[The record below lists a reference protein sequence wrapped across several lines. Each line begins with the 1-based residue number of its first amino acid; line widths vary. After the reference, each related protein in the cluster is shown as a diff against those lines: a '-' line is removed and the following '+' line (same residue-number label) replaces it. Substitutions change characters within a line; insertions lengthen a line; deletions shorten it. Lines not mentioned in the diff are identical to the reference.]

1 MGIEH
6 LTSRFE
12 TSEGFLAF
20 LSELAMFEEPCFGL
34 FDRSLDLGVAMN
46 TEVAVRNEI
55 RNNDS
60 VGCGS
65 RLGGN
70 I

>member
-1 MGIEH
+1 
-6 LTSRFE
+6 
-12 TSEGFLAF
+12 
-20 LSELAMFEEPCFGL
+20 MFEEPCFGL
-34 FDRSLDLGVAMN
+34 LDRSLDLGVAMN
-46 TEVAVRNEI
+46 TEVAMRNEI